1 MEKKEIVIGRNSVL
15 EYIKELN
22 NPSDAK
28 LLISKSAHGKII
40 NTIAENSKKK
50 GIPIEYCEKE
60 KLSKYCS
67 SSKHQGVILQ
77 ILMESHRLDENEF
90 LNHVLLER
98 GILVLL
104 DQLTDPHNIGS
115 IIRTAEA
122 LGAAGL
128 VITKSRSTDINSTVI
143 KTSSGATAHL
153 RILTISNISN
163 FIEKAKKIGFW
174 IIGTGERGNAKLSL
188 LKEMKPSIIII
199 GNEGKGIR
207 RLTQEKCDIIAQIP
221 LKGKISS
228 LNASVA
234 AGIILYEALKD

>member
-1 MEKKEIVIGRNSVL
+1 
-15 EYIKELN
+15 
-22 NPSDAK
+22 
-28 LLISKSAHGKII
+28 
-40 NTIAENSKKK
+40 
-50 GIPIEYCEKE
+50 
-60 KLSKYCS
+60 
-67 SSKHQGVILQ
+67 
-77 ILMESHRLDENEF
+77 MESHRLDENEF